1 MIAIIDYGAGNLK
14 NVFRAMKNIG
24 FDAKITSKVNDIN
37 DSRAIVLPGVGAFK
51 GAINNLNNMGIVD
64 CIKENAKKGKVIL
77 GICLGLQLFYD
88 VSYEDGCHRG
98 LGILKGEVVRF
109 DGKLKVPHMGWNSLI
124 INREDDISKGINSE
138 DYVYFVHSYYVK
150 PMDFNEVVLYSD
162 YGTKVP
168 ALIRKDNI
176 IGMQFHPEK
185 SGRVGSILL
194 NNFKEL
200 IK

>member
-14 NVFRAMKNIG
+14 NVFRAMTELG
-24 FDAKITSKVNDIN
+24 LEAKITSRAKDIN

-51 GAINNLNNMGIVD
+51 GAIDNLNNMGLSD
-64 CIKENAKKGKVIL
+64 SIKENAKKGKIIL
-77 GICLGLQLFYD
+77 GICLGLQLFYE

-98 LGILKGEVVRF
+98 LEILKGEVVRF

-124 INREDDISKGINSE
+124 ANREDDISKGINSE

-150 PMDFNEVVLYSD
+150 PENFNDVVLYSD
-162 YGTKVP
+162 YGVKVP

-185 SGRVGSILL
+185 SGRVGSMLL
-194 NNFKEL
+194 KNFKEL